1 MGTHHA
7 HTNTHLHD
15 ILGPT
20 LYRTD
25 KPRRRPTTDPLL
37 PEKQNPPPT
46 GFPSAMSF
54 WGSKKAAVP
63 PPPPIVPPPIPRS
76 GPEIDATTIISLLAV
91 LALLGGAHAVSV
103 KVLPRTTTLKTRVL
117 FIWHLF
123 DALIHFVF
131 EGSFLWNCFFVTY
144 SLPTSFSSASR
155 HHPQVTLFTPPD
167 VYWLG
172 KRDLLYGANYGTS
185 PFSRLWQE
193 YAKADKRWG
202 GVDLTVVTL
211 EVLTVF
217 VAGPLA
223 LFICYL
229 LSKNARKGVLKKYFW
244 MIVLATAEIYGG
256 WMTFAP
262 EWFSGSPNLD
272 TSNWMY
278 L

>member
-1 MGTHHA
+1 
-7 HTNTHLHD
+7 
-15 ILGPT
+15 
-20 LYRTD
+20 
-25 KPRRRPTTDPLL
+25 
-37 PEKQNPPPT
+37 
-46 GFPSAMSF
+46 MSF
-54 WGSKKAAVP
+54 WGSKKTAVP
-63 PPPPIVPPPIPRS
+63 PRPPVTAPPIPRS

-91 LALLGGAHAVSV
+91 LALLGGAYAASLRA
-103 KVLPRTTTLKTRVL
+103 LPRTATSKTRIL

-123 DALIHFVF
+123 DALVHFCF

-144 SLPTSFSSASR
+144 SLPTSFSAASR
-155 HHPQVTLFTPPD
+155 HYPLVTLFTPPD

-172 KRDLLYGANYGTS
+172 RRDLLYGANYGTG
-185 PFSRLWQE
+185 PLSRLWQE

-211 EVLTVF
+211 ELLTVF

-223 LFICYL
+223 LFIAYL
-229 LSKNARKGVLKKYFW
+229 LTKDARKGGLKKYFW

-262 EWFSGSPNLD
+262 EWFTGSPNLD

-278 L
+278 LYLYLIFFNGLWLVFPAWILVEAYRALDAGMSQAEMVDLVAYLKVGKAE

>member
-1 MGTHHA
+1 
-7 HTNTHLHD
+7 
-15 ILGPT
+15 
-20 LYRTD
+20 
-25 KPRRRPTTDPLL
+25 
-37 PEKQNPPPT
+37 
-46 GFPSAMSF
+46 MSF
-54 WGSKKAAVP
+54 FGSKKAP
-63 PPPPIVPPPIPRS
+63 PPPPPPPIPRS
-76 GPEIDATTIISLLAV
+76 GPEIDATTVVSLLAL
-91 LALLGGAHAVSV
+91 LALLGGAYAASV
-103 KVLPRTTTLKTRVL
+103 KVLPKATTTKTRVL

-155 HHPQVTLFTPPD
+155 HHPQITFFTPPD

-172 KRDLLYGANYGTS
+172 REDLLYGANYGTG

-202 GVDLTVVTL
+202 GTDLTVVTL
-211 EVLTVF
+211 EILTVF

-223 LFICYL
+223 CWICYL
-229 LSKNARKGVLKKYFW
+229 LSKDEKKGVLKKYFW

-262 EWFSGSPNLD
+262 EWLTGSPNLD

-278 L
+278 LWLYLTFFNGLWVIFPLWILYEAYQTISSAMSRAEVVDLVNYLKKD